1 MALELMRL
9 TAGRLMRPALWRLP
23 RGYGLAYRCIMGPI
37 GSSYLGDPLFKQ
49 KLHFRHRIF
58 YDRHLK
64 CYVQADVGDA
74 GSRNHYILGR
84 YYETFVPLLIRR
96 LLQHGDTFIDIGAN
110 RGIHTMFASRYLTT
124 GRVISFEPNPTTFHV
139 LQAHI
144 TINNLNNCRPY
155 NMGLSNED
163 GTLSL
168 QLFADDAPSGCS
180 FIDKGENPVK
190 KSFLVSVRRLD
201 GILDGEALNGKTL
214 IKVDTEG
221 FDHRVIQG
229 MGRLLEH
236 DQVAIVT
243 EVMDD
248 WLRKAGSS
256 ARNLFDDLVGCGFQA
271 LLPTVRFHGLRETL
285 DLKPISQVPDYSN
298 QYDLVFAKPGMLS

>member
-1 MALELMRL
+1 MAFELLRL
-9 TAGRLMRPALWRLP
+9 SAGRLMRPVLWRLP
-23 RGYGLAYRCIMGPI
+23 RGYGLAYRYVLGPV
-37 GSSYLGDPLFKQ
+37 GSSHLGDPLFKQ
-49 KLHFRHRIF
+49 KVHHRHRIF
-58 YDRHLK
+58 YDRHLE

-96 LLQHGDTFIDIGAN
+96 LLQPGDTFIDIGAN
-110 RGIHTMFASRYLTT
+110 RGIHTMFASRYLTS
-124 GRVISFEPNPTTFHV
+124 GRVISFEPNPRTFDV

-144 TINNLNNCRPY
+144 TINNLNNCELH
-155 NMGLSNED
+155 NMGLSNEE
-163 GTLSL
+163 GALSL

-190 KSFLVSVRRLD
+190 KSFLVPVHRLD
-201 GILDGEALNGKTL
+201 GVLDGEVPRGKIL

-229 MGRLLEH
+229 MGRLLDH
-236 DQVAIVT
+236 DQVAIST
-243 EVMDD
+243 EIVDD

-256 ARNLFDDLVGCGFQA
+256 ARDLFSDLVGRGFEA
-271 LLPTVRFHGLRETL
+271 LLPSIRFHGVRESL
-285 DLKPISQVPDYSN
+285 HLEPITQVPDYSK